1 MGRTQCRHR
10 ENVCWYRRTTTSKL
24 HIFDISNKT
33 TPDLIRSHPIILTY
47 SIHQWIGK
55 VKFTGNQFVFLS
67 FFPIYSLKNWPFLGI
82 CPVRYSWFRPNLA
95 KTEIPT
101 LGKPRSH
108 GWFLFPL
115 RKFSPRRCWFK
126 NPRSK
131 SHRFTILNCELFSN
145 GDSVSAELKNFTIS
159 FTIDFLDCK
168 TGTSVLLELAS
179 CSKTSRAWCRT
190 GEMMC
195 TNIFH

>member
-1 MGRTQCRHR
+1 MSRTQCRHR

-67 FFPIYSLKNWPFLGI
+67 FFPHILSEKLTISGHLSSEVLLVSSKIGY
-82 CPVRYSWFRPNLA
+82 
-95 KTEIPT
+95 TEILT
-101 LGKPRSH
+101 LGKPKSH

-115 RKFSPRRCWFK
+115 RKFNPKRCWFK

-131 SHRFTILNCELFSN
+131 SHHFTILNCELVKSWFSICWTEQFHN
-145 GDSVSAELKNFTIS
+145 QFHHQ
-159 FTIDFLDCK
+159 FL
-168 TGTSVLLELAS
+168 GL
-179 CSKTSRAWCRT
+179 
-190 GEMMC
+190 
-195 TNIFH
+195 